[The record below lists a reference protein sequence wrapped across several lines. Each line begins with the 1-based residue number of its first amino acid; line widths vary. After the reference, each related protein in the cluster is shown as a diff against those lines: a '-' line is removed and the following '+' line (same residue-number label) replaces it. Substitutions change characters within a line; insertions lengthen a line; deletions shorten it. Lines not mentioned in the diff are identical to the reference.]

1 VWQSGFTGIGYNS
14 KVVTT
19 PPTSFKDLLDP
30 KYKGKVGMFG
40 NDQDLPCPALN
51 FMGFDIDKATPDQWK
66 QAADMVTRARDAG
79 IPRSFYDQSYI
90 DALENGDT
98 VITQAW
104 SGDIFIASAPKSF
117 GGDGF
122 PEMKFVFPNE
132 GPIYWHD
139 NMAIPLH
146 AQHPVDAITYMNYVY
161 DPKVAAEMA
170 DFIWY
175 VTPVPAAQ
183 SVVLNDLKDI
193 GVKLALDDFGR
204 GDLSMRSL
212 RSLPLDEVKLDR
224 HLVASLCS
232 DARSWAFVR
241 GGIDLGHDLGMQV
254 VAKGVEDVVTRDLLV
269 RLGCDVGQGYFFAR
283 PVAALAVGAP
293 GLN

>member
-1 VWQSGFTGIGYNS
+1 MY
-14 KVVTT
+14 
-19 PPTSFKDLLDP
+19 
-30 KYKGKVGMFG
+30 
-40 NDQDLPCPALN
+40 
-51 FMGFDIDKATPDQWK
+51 
-66 QAADMVTRARDAG
+66 AAKRSRRDVA
-79 IPRSFYDQSYI
+79 
-90 DALENGDT
+90 
-98 VITQAW
+98 
-104 SGDIFIASAPKSF
+104 
-117 GGDGF
+117 
-122 PEMKFVFPNE
+122 
-132 GPIYWHD
+132 
-139 NMAIPLH
+139 
-146 AQHPVDAITYMNYVY
+146 VY
-161 DPKVAAEMA
+161 DPQDDLGSPAVLEQVDRLKHAISGNDLSLEYQACRDLRTGATTRAEALLRWDHPRRGLLLPGAFLPLAERTGLTKPLLAWVLTEALSACAAWRTSGGRAGVSVNLTLRDLIDPDLPAMTVAALR
-170 DFIWY
+170 
-175 VTPVPAAQ
+175 AAEL
-183 SVVLNDLKDI
+183 SPDSLTFELNERHLGNEPRRIERAVRDLHAT
-193 GVKLALDDFGR
+193 GVRLALDDFGR